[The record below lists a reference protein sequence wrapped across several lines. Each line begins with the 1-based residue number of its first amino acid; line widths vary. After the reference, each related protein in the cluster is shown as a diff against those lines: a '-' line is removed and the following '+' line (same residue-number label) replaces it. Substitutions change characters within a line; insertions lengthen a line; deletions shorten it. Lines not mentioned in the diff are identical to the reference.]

1 MLPSGRKDISTRPY
15 LRAKQ
20 TLSIRFK
27 MSFSNSLSNDQAID
41 DPQSVSAP
49 PQDFQIWLEAG
60 RTERH
65 YWYDLWRYREL
76 FTILAWRDVALRYK
90 QTVIGA
96 AWGLIQPFLTMV
108 VMTIVFG
115 KVAGLDS
122 TGSTPYAILV
132 FAGML
137 PWQLFSNA
145 LSNSSQSLVGNANLI
160 SKIYFPRIIV
170 PLSSLVVAC
179 VDFSISFVILG
190 IMMIWFQFSPNWRML
205 ALPGLMFLALLT
217 SLGPGLI
224 IAALNVKF
232 RDFRFVLPFILQI
245 GLYICPVGFSGEV
258 IRQKFGDTAFL
269 LYSLNPMV
277 GVIDGF
283 RWAILGSTS
292 NIYLPGFCVSV
303 LLSIC
308 FLIVGIW
315 YFRKTE
321 RTFADII

>member
-1 MLPSGRKDISTRPY
+1 
-15 LRAKQ
+15 
-20 TLSIRFK
+20 
-27 MSFSNSLSNDQAID
+27 MSFSNSVSEGAAID
-41 DPQSVSAP
+41 DPLSQTVSVHEF
-49 PQDFQIWLEAG
+49 DIWLEAG

-76 FTILAWRDVALRYK
+76 FLNLAWRDVALRYK
-90 QTVIGA
+90 QTVVGA
-96 AWGLIQPFLTMV
+96 AWGLMQPFLTMV
-108 VMTIVFG
+108 IMTIVFG

-122 TGSTPYAILV
+122 KSPEPYAILV

-145 LSNSSQSLVGNANLI
+145 LSNSCQSLVGNSNLI
-160 SKIYFPRIIV
+160 SKVYFPRLII
-170 PLSSLVVAC
+170 PLSSLAVAC
-179 VDFSISFVILG
+179 VDFLISFLILG
-190 IMMIWFQFSPNWRML
+190 MMMIWFRFLPTWRL
-205 ALPGLMFLALLT
+205 ISLPALTLLALLT

-232 RDFRFVLPFILQI
+232 RDFRFVLPFLVQI
-245 GLYICPVGFSGEV
+245 GLYICPVGFSSAA
-258 IRQKFGDTAFL
+258 IREKFGDTAFL

-283 RWAILGSTS
+283 RWAILGHNSNVDVPAFCLSTL
-292 NIYLPGFCVSV
+292 ITLV
-303 LLSIC
+303 L
-308 FLIVGIW
+308 LIVGIW